1 MSALFNTFMKE
12 QTKNH
17 NNPAQSQTLHEI
29 NMNKVYVVLQ
39 KYKNNDKNIVDDS
52 MFLSLGNFLLNSPA
66 TADEVRLT
74 FYVYI
79 LARAGVISK
88 DIIPFNKIGI

>member
-1 MSALFNTFMKE
+1 
-12 QTKNH
+12 
-17 NNPAQSQTLHEI
+17 
-29 NMNKVYVVLQ
+29 MNKVYAVLQ
-39 KYKNNDKNIVDDS
+39 KYKSNDKNITDDS

-79 LARAGVISK
+79 MSRGGINSSQ
-88 DIIPFNKIGI
+88 DIISFNKIGI